1 MHNFADGA
9 EGKNDDETTSE
20 SKATTENDRPE
31 TSSPDR
37 RYDRSRDREQDFKRD
52 KEREIERLERET
64 ERERMRKERE
74 QRRKIEEAEREYEK
88 FLRDWEQREK
98 DKEKQRQYEKERE
111 KERERKRKKEIRYDE
126 EDDDEEDSRKR
137 LRRSVLEEKRRK
149 RLREKED
156 DLADRLKEEK
166 EIAEA
171 KKRAEEEQL
180 QLQQQR
186 DALKLLSGRFAN
198 GATKNVLAEEPSTE
212 SKDKAVEQHYERES
226 SHENQ
231 ISGICSSSPLHLF
244 VVFISFYLLF
254 GNEQLL
260 YMIGEGNMQNG
271 SVDESNVAFVSAS
284 DTRQSGNAPRK
295 LGFGLVGSG
304 KRTTVPSVFHEEE
317 DDDAHKEKKMRPLV
331 PIDYSTEELQAIQ
344 PGAPAPNLVAAAEF
358 AKRISNVN
366 PKEEKP
372 DAERERSRRSYDKS
386 SRDKD
391 RNDEDSRNRDES
403 KEKIPDRDRDREHG
417 QDKVKT
423 TDNQKLLDAKQLIDM
438 IPKTKE
444 ELFSYEIN
452 WNVYDQV
459 IIFSHVLF
467 QTVSFEKLLSSGQ
480 D

>member
-1 MHNFADGA
+1 
-9 EGKNDDETTSE
+9 
-20 SKATTENDRPE
+20 
-31 TSSPDR
+31 
-37 RYDRSRDREQDFKRD
+37 
-52 KEREIERLERET
+52 
-64 ERERMRKERE
+64 
-74 QRRKIEEAEREYEK
+74 
-88 FLRDWEQREK
+88 
-98 DKEKQRQYEKERE
+98 
-111 KERERKRKKEIRYDE
+111 
-126 EDDDEEDSRKR
+126 
-137 LRRSVLEEKRRK
+137 
-149 RLREKED
+149 
-156 DLADRLKEEK
+156 
-166 EIAEA
+166 
-171 KKRAEEEQL
+171 
-180 QLQQQR
+180 
-186 DALKLLSGRFAN
+186 
-198 GATKNVLAEEPSTE
+198 
-212 SKDKAVEQHYERES
+212 
-226 SHENQ
+226 
-231 ISGICSSSPLHLF
+231 
-244 VVFISFYLLF
+244 
-254 GNEQLL
+254 
-260 YMIGEGNMQNG
+260 MQNG

-317 DDDAHKEKKMRPLV
+317 DDDAQKEKKMRPLV
-331 PIDYSTEELQAIQ
+331 PIDYSTEELQAVQ

-366 PKEEKP
+366 TKEEKS

-391 RNDEDSRNRDES
+391 RNDEDSRSRGES

-467 QTVSFEKLLSSGQ
+467 QTVSFEKHLSSGQ
-480 D
+480 N